1 VPAVVTIVIR
11 VWMPDRPGALG
22 QVASRIGA
30 VRGDVLAIEILEQGA
45 GRAIDELTVS
55 LPDDELIPLLTAE
68 VDAVD
73 GVSVE
78 SIRVV
83 DADRTDPSLSALAV
97 GAAIAE
103 CAPEERL
110 DVLCAGVRRFAEADW
125 IAVLRHGEQVAQLGD
140 TPDPGW
146 LTAFLAGS
154 EHLDGLDDSAPSD
167 LLWAH
172 LLSSGL
178 TVAAGRAQ
186 HPIHERERVRFS
198 LLARLADALLVDVPI
213 AGAPAWSGGDPTARP
228 LDGATP
234 LTVEQVGHGA
244 VRSGDEL
251 GIE

>member
-1 VPAVVTIVIR
+1 MMTTIVVR

-55 LPDDELIPLLTAE
+55 LPDEDLLTLLAAE

-83 DADRTDPSLSALAV
+83 DPDRTDPSLSALAL
-97 GAAIAE
+97 GAALAE
-103 CAPEERL
+103 CPAADRL
-110 DVLCAGVRRFAEADW
+110 EVLINGIRRFAETDW
-125 IAVLRHGEQVAQLGD
+125 VAVLDDDGLVAQVGD
-140 TPDPGW
+140 TPDLGW
-146 LTAFLAGS
+146 LTAFIAGS

-172 LLSSGL
+172 LVDSDL
-178 TVAAGRAQ
+178 TVAAGRAL

-198 LLARLADALLVDVPI
+198 LLARLADALL
-213 AGAPAWSGGDPTARP
+213 AG
-228 LDGATP
+228 
-234 LTVEQVGHGA
+234 V
-244 VRSGDEL
+244 
-251 GIE
+251 